1 MAAVGFEICL
11 IISMLI
17 IIWMACKNYENIN
30 IYYWS
35 IVIMIPIVI
44 LGYWLKTKVTTP
56 EAAELAFCFIY
67 IDSTLLVMITIFSMV
82 RSFGYNISPWVKIVG
97 YGIAAGHCYMVW
109 KCFGTGLYYDSVT
122 IIKSPSGN
130 ITKMVS
136 GPLKTVHTV
145 YLTCILIVIIV
156 LIVRAFIKNGTYS
169 RRILINYAIFSVIA
183 IIIYAVEMLVDVD
196 YTVLPYL
203 YVVADLVV
211 AIDYDHI
218 HTHDISC
225 LISEQQK
232 YYGKKGYAALDF
244 KERFLSC
251 NERVF
256 DFLPFLEKQR
266 VDEKLPETQTLF
278 SEMIE
283 EYKEKGFCSRKIQID
298 DITCVCEITEFS
310 IRKDGKK
317 QGYLF
322 DLRDATEEQKTLD
335 IMTSYNDTLNAEVK
349 KKTDNIA
356 DIQQKIVIGMANII
370 ENRDDNTGGHVK
382 RTSDVIRILIEEITK
397 QNTSKIDEQLAGD
410 IVRAAP
416 MHDLGKVSID
426 SSILCK
432 KGRLDEAEY
441 AIMKT
446 HSEKSAEMVKIL
458 LDGVEKEHFVQTAYN
473 IARYHHERWDGK
485 GYPEGL
491 VGTMIPIEARIMAV
505 ADVYDALV
513 SKRCYKEP
521 MSFEEAREIMCQG
534 MGTQFDP
541 NMRRIFLSCREKL
554 EEYYRKSQE

>member
-1 MAAVGFEICL
+1 MASIGFEVCL
-11 IISMLI
+11 IISMLVLL
-17 IIWMACKNYENIN
+17 WMACKNYENIN

-35 IVIMIPIVI
+35 IVVMMPIVI

-67 IDSTLLVMITIFSMV
+67 IDSTVLVMITIFSMV
-82 RSFGYNISPWVKIVG
+82 RSLGGEIRPWGKMLG
-97 YGIAAGHCYMVW
+97 YGIAIGHCYLVW
-109 KCFGTGLYYDSVT
+109 KCFGTKLYYDSIT
-122 IIKSPSGN
+122 LIQSPSGT
-130 ITKMVS
+130 ITKMTS
-136 GPLKTVHTV
+136 GPLKFVHTI
-145 YLTCILIVIIV
+145 YLSGVFAAIIIF
-156 LIVRAFIKNGTYS
+156 LLCAFIKRGTYS
-169 RRILINYAIFSVIA
+169 RRILVNYAVFSLVAILIYAIEMFVDVNYSVI
-183 IIIYAVEMLVDVD
+183 
-196 YTVLPYL
+196 PYL

-211 AIDYDHI
+211 AIDYDRI

-232 YYGKKGYAALDF
+232 YYSKKGYAAVDL

-256 DFLPFLEKQR
+256 DFLPYLKEQR
-266 VDEKLPETQTLF
+266 IDERISDSYPLF
-278 SEMIE
+278 SEMIA
-283 EYKEKGFCSRKIQID
+283 EYHETGNVSRKLQIGD
-298 DITCVCEITEFS
+298 VTCVCEISEFS
-310 IRKDGKK
+310 VRKDGKK
-317 QGYLF
+317 RGYLF

-335 IMTSYNDTLNAEVK
+335 IMTSYNETLNAEVK
-349 KKTDNIA
+349 EKTANIA
-356 DIQQKIVIGMANII
+356 GIQQKIVVGMANII

-382 RTSDVIRILIEEITK
+382 RTSDVIRILVDEIIKQKAENLDEE
-397 QNTSKIDEQLAGD
+397 LARD

-432 KGRLDEAEY
+432 KGRLDEEEY

-446 HSEKSAEMVKIL
+446 HSAKSGEMVKIL

-491 VGTMIPIEARIMAV
+491 VGSMIPVEARIMAV

-521 MSFEEAREIMCQG
+521 MSFEEAKDIMCQG

-541 NMRRIFLSCREKL
+541 NLRKVFLACREKL
-554 EEYYRKSQE
+554 EDYYRTIV

>member
-1 MAAVGFEICL
+1 MATLGFEICL
-11 IISMLI
+11 LISMLI
-17 IIWMACKNYENIN
+17 LIWMACKNYENIN

-35 IVIMIPIVI
+35 LVVMFPIVI
-44 LGYWLKTKVTTP
+44 LGYWLKSKVTTP

-67 IDSTLLVMITIFSMV
+67 IESTILVMVTIFSMV
-82 RSFGYNISPWVKIVG
+82 RSFGYNIRPWVKILG
-97 YGIAAGHCYMVW
+97 YGVAVGHCYLVW
-109 KCFGTGLYYDSVT
+109 KCFGTKLYYESIT
-122 IIKSPSGN
+122 IIPTPAGTV
-130 ITKMVS
+130 TKMVS
-136 GPLKTVHTV
+136 GPLKFVHTI
-145 YLTCILIVIIV
+145 YLSCVVIAIIT
-156 LIVRAFIKNGTYS
+156 LIVRAFIKKGTYS
-169 RRILINYAIFSVIA
+169 RRILRNYAAFSVLT
-183 IIIYAVEMLVDVD
+183 IIVYAVEMLVDVD
-196 YTVLPYL
+196 FTVIPYL
-203 YVVADLVV
+203 YVLADFVV
-211 AIDYDHI
+211 AIDYDRI

-232 YYGKKGYAALDF
+232 YYSKRGYAALDF

-251 NERVF
+251 NERVY
-256 DFLPFLEKQR
+256 DFIPFLKDQR
-266 VDEKLPETQTLF
+266 VDETLPESETLF
-278 SEMIE
+278 AEMIA
-283 EYKEKGFCSRKIQID
+283 EYKEKGSSSRKIQID
-298 DITCVCEITEFS
+298 EVTCICEVMEFS
-310 IRKDGKK
+310 IRRDGKK

-335 IMTSYNDTLNAEVK
+335 IMTSYNETLNAEVK

-356 DIQQKIVIGMANII
+356 GIQQKIVVGMANII

-382 RTSDVIRILIEEITK
+382 RTSDVIKILIDEIIK
-397 QNTSKIDEQLAGD
+397 QQTENIEVQLAND

-416 MHDLGKVSID
+416 MHDLGKVTID

-432 KGRLDEAEY
+432 KGRLDNEEY

-446 HSEKSAEMVKIL
+446 HSSKSGEMVRIL
-458 LDGVEKEHFVQTAYN
+458 LDGVEEEHFVETAFN

-491 VGTMIPIEARIMAV
+491 VGTMIPLEARIMAV

-541 NMRRIFLSCREKL
+541 NMKKIFLSCREKL
-554 EEYYRKSQE
+554 EEYYRALA